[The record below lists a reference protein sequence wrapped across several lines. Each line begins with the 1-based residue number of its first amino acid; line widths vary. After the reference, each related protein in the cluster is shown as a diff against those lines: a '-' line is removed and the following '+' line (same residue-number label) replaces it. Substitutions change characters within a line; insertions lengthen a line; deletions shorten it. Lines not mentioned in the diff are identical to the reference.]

1 MIGTMNILEQ
11 EDIIKGL
18 PDNLLQ
24 TEAQRPTGKY
34 PPFLVV
40 SEIQRRTDMRKRFD
54 AAQQQPQQPIA
65 QQIVAQGIGSM
76 QPQQTN
82 MMASGG
88 KTGYF
93 NGGGIFDEGVD
104 YLKRMGSRIVGANLP
119 TARDVTFFDPNMEE
133 FRQLPP
139 EVVNKIKDDYPQLA
153 QLSLSD
159 IAATLTPQQLS
170 YYENKDYV
178 IQQGSGEEKVERM
191 MPDGTLQEV
200 VPETEQRP
208 VLGFDLPQESMVPVE
223 QARFGLGASPGGISF
238 AANLSDVAREN
249 PLQTGIGLLSSFI
262 PGLAGTRGAA
272 TQAGRS
278 MATRTGVAKTPV
290 SSGKQLVATG
300 IKSGEQR
307 AGPQLPGL
315 TFYGRP
321 GQNLVPKGN
330 PSNVVS
336 TSGNTASQLGI
347 AGGIA
352 GIGGLVADATRDD
365 PLFGEEK
372 GVFRVGSDV
381 QAIDETFVDDGSR
394 GNVTREELIAFTNPK
409 VTNVTQ
415 TDGTPKGAIVEDGT
429 KDDPTKDAFDLLGER
444 LAASEANLEGYDKT
458 TMGLILAQL
467 GTGIMRGDIASGIQG
482 AAKIAAADKEKREDR
497 AYASREKALDRALQK
512 QYYDL
517 RRQEFTD
524 KQLTTNLRELTK
536 QVNADPRVKQLT
548 GTQAGSLTDPD
559 YIQKLNALKLQV
571 ARELVSQSP
580 AAYGGPKI
588 LDQFMAGSGG
598 PSGQIVATF
607 DSKDGLK
614 FN

>member
-40 SEIQRRTDMRKRFD
+40 SEIQRRTDMRRRFD
-54 AAQQQPQQPIA
+54 AARQQPQQPVA

-76 QPQQTN
+76 QPQQTK

-88 KTGYF
+88 KTGYS

-119 TARDVTFFDPNMEE
+119 TARDVTYFDPNMEE
-133 FRQLPP
+133 FRQLPQA
-139 EVVNKIKDDYPQLA
+139 VVNKIKDDYPQLA
-153 QLSLSD
+153 DKSLSD
-159 IAATLTPQQLS
+159 IAAIFTPQQLS
-170 YYENKDYV
+170 YYENEDYV
-178 IQQGSGEEKVERM
+178 IQRGSGEENVELLTEPNLDIPEMGDFPERGQETKSKERTNPLYAATMNLLYPQGKPRDVELSSTDRQSIEELQALNREVGEGIKTGIASLSDSLNDPNRLPFPTTAYDVGQQTRM
-191 MPDGTLQEV
+191 TAKNVFDDAKRLGI
-200 VPETEQRP
+200 VPRKAYEAGYNLTADIGEGAENLARGFLNLDKTP
-208 VLGFDLPQESMVPVE
+208 EGFRYEEGVDSPLLANVDFDLFQTDESV
-223 QARFGLGASPGGISF
+223 
-238 AANLSDVAREN
+238 
-249 PLQTGIGLLSSFI
+249 
-262 PGLAGTRGAA
+262 
-272 TQAGRS
+272 
-278 MATRTGVAKTPV
+278 
-290 SSGKQLVATG
+290 
-300 IKSGEQR
+300 
-307 AGPQLPGL
+307 
-315 TFYGRP
+315 
-321 GQNLVPKGN
+321 
-330 PSNVVS
+330 
-336 TSGNTASQLGI
+336 
-347 AGGIA
+347 
-352 GIGGLVADATRDD
+352 
-365 PLFGEEK
+365 
-372 GVFRVGSDV
+372 
-381 QAIDETFVDDGSR
+381 DESKIDDGSR
-394 GNVTREELIAFTNPK
+394 GNVTREELIAVANPN

-429 KDDPTKDAFDLLGER
+429 KNDPTRDAFDLLGER

-467 GTGIMRGDIASGIQG
+467 GTGIMRGDIASGVQG

-497 AYASREKALDRALQK
+497 AYASREKALDRAIQK
-512 QYYDL
+512 EYYDT
-517 RRQEFTD
+517 RRKEFTD

-548 GTQAGSLTDPD
+548 GTQAGSLTDPN
-559 YIQKLNALKLQV
+559 YIQKLNSLKLQV

-580 AAYGGPKI
+580 AAFGGPKI

-598 PSGQIVATF
+598 LSGQIVATF